1 MKAIFGGRTIIRKLS
16 PSLAA
21 QGDSID
27 FEMESKRLLE
37 RLDEHID
44 AMADFVKAAEDA
56 MKMVGRTQRAKG
68 EALQR
73 REAHIECL
81 AKLVVGVP
89 VDRPLPDPS
98 QKFNII
104 RRAIREWRDYKML
117 EVSAGLRE
125 AAKKHQ
131 EYDPEA
137 SPVRFGGG
145 GGSGSSNNFNRCSG
159 ASLGRRPVLR
169 ERDPDSIEV
178 YGSDSDKENWRP
190 STSTPS
196 VSSSS
201 NSNNVGSSR
210 ASLHRTGSYSSF
222 KSALEDGGSGSG
234 YGSDGVVYARRA
246 RINSRSSSMAGSVV
260 TTRAQMSHFAEKVKE
275 EEEEVE

>member
-1 MKAIFGGRTIIRKLS
+1 
-16 PSLAA
+16 
-21 QGDSID
+21 
-27 FEMESKRLLE
+27 MESKRLLE
-37 RLDEHID
+37 RLDEHIET
-44 AMADFVKAAEDA
+44 MADFVKAAEDA
-56 MKMVGRTQRAKG
+56 MRMVGRTQRAKG

-104 RRAIREWRDYKML
+104 RRAIREWRDYKMM

-145 GGSGSSNNFNRCSG
+145 GGSGGSINNSNNLNRRRG
-159 ASLGRRPVLR
+159 ASLGRRPILR

-178 YGSDSDKENWRP
+178 YGSDSDKENWKP

-201 NSNNVGSSR
+201 NSNNFGSSR
-210 ASLHRTGSYSSF
+210 ASLHRTGSYASF
-222 KSALEDGGSGSG
+222 KSALEDGGSGGG
-234 YGSDGVVYARRA
+234 YGSEGVVYARRA
-246 RINSRSSSMAGSVV
+246 KINSRSSSMAGSTI
-260 TTRAQMSHFAEKVKE
+260 TTRAQVSHFAEKVKE
-275 EEEEVE
+275 EEEDVE

>member
-37 RLDEHID
+37 RLDEHIE

-56 MKMVGRTQRAKG
+56 MRMVGRTQRAKG

-104 RRAIREWRDYKML
+104 RRAIREWRDYKMM

-125 AAKKHQ
+125 AAAKHQ

-137 SPVRFGGG
+137 SPVRFGACNNN
-145 GGSGSSNNFNRCSG
+145 SNNLNRRRG
-159 ASLGRRPVLR
+159 ASLGRRPILR
-169 ERDPDSIEV
+169 ERDPDSIETFA
-178 YGSDSDKENWRP
+178 SDSDKENWRP

-196 VSSSS
+196 ASSSS

-222 KSALEDGGSGSG
+222 KSALEDG

-246 RINSRSSSMAGSVV
+246 RINSRSSSMAGSTI

-275 EEEEVE
+275 EEEDVE